1 MRPDIVHTL
10 WKKEARRQLANRG
23 GAAMIALLIAAAVL
37 LGIFSRPAVQT
48 GAANYLGGVHHCFID
63 YPDYER
69 YAVGDDRLPR
79 WIAHLRANVP
89 PELAQQLVFRPY
101 VPDLLA
107 RRIRTEETIGFETGT
122 GAIQVMPDST
132 GAGVGPAARYTV
144 AFRHPGDRTVL
155 AHYEAWFVRE
165 SRRFFEI
172 EVGLTPTAPDST
184 TTNPTDDVWLIQSAH
199 AHFRDRVNGQTGTVA
214 VPAIEFLRGRV
225 RLKALDSVSLIA
237 MALNMFAM
245 FFFCVYLM
253 PGLTSE
259 ERERG
264 LLLQQALTPAS
275 AGDLFL
281 GKLLFYQPAAMLL
294 AAFLTLCYDARVL
307 VLPFYWYTIWTVSMG
322 FTGIGVV
329 ISCLARTQRGA
340 SMGSMCYLLAVS
352 LLLVICQA
360 LNIPGLP
367 YLAMEFYGPRLLQA
381 AINRQVELYHWREL
395 VGAVLMATVWV
406 TTAVVLFRKRSRD

>member
-1 MRPDIVHTL
+1 MRPDIVYTL

-63 YPDYER
+63 YPDYQR
-69 YAVGDDRLPR
+69 FAIGDDRLPR

-101 VPDLLA
+101 IPELLA
-107 RRIRTEETIGFETGT
+107 QRIRTEETIGFEIGT
-122 GAIQVMPDST
+122 GAIQIMPENPS
-132 GAGVGPAARYTV
+132 AGVASAYVV

-155 AHYEAWFVRE
+155 AHYEAWFIRE
-165 SRRFFEI
+165 SRRFFER
-172 EVGLTPTAPDST
+172 EAGLTPSTPDGNAI
-184 TTNPTDDVWLIQSAH
+184 NPTDDIWLIQSAH
-199 AHFRDRVNGQTGTVA
+199 AHFRDRVNGPDSSNGP

-225 RLKALDSVSLIA
+225 RLKTLDSVSLIA
-237 MALNMFAM
+237 MAMNLFAM

-253 PGLTSE
+253 PSLTSE

-264 LLLQQALTPAS
+264 LLLQQALTPAA

-294 AAFLTLCYDARVL
+294 AALLTLCYDARVL
-307 VLPFYWYTIWTVSMG
+307 TVPFYWYTVWTVSMG

-340 SMGSMCYLLAVS
+340 SMGAMCYLLAVS
-352 LLLVICQA
+352 LILVICQA

-381 AINRQVELYHWREL
+381 AISRQIELYHWREL
-395 VGAVLMATVWV
+395 VGAVLMATIWV
-406 TTAVVLFRKRSRD
+406 MTAVVMFRRRSRD